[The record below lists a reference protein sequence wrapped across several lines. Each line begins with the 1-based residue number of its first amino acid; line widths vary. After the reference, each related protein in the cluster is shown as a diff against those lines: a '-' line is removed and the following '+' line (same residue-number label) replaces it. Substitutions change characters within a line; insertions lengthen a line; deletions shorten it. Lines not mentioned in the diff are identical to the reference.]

1 MNPVYSSTTELARA
15 ILEGKISAVEV
26 LEAHLAQIEKCNPAL
41 NAIVI
46 LETESARQRAQAA
59 DEALA
64 RGELW
69 GPLHGVPFTLK
80 DGFAT
85 KGVRSTA
92 GFPPFDHITDYD
104 STSAARLKAAGAILM
119 GKTNVSTLLGEYQTN
134 NPIFGRTNNPW
145 NLDYT
150 PSGSSGG
157 AAAAVA
163 AGLTP
168 FDIGSDL
175 GGSIRIPAHFCGVF
189 GLKPTE
195 NRVSLIGVIPNPNPL
210 PRSIRIM
217 GTVGPI
223 ARTLEDIELLYT
235 LIAGADELDTGVPP
249 VLVEGSFPLPLNRLR
264 IAYAPTFAGVPVSSE
279 TRNAIE
285 TLAKQL
291 EAAGAIVE
299 EAKLPHFDVGEAFT
313 HIGGIINMLVSAFQP
328 QEKPPSLDQYFTEL
342 HIRDQSIVAWEQFF
356 QAWDVLLCPTAMIP
370 AYPHHEPGT
379 PLMVDEQPV
388 DYLAQCIHTTLF
400 NYTGHPAIA
409 LPYISSRDGMP
420 LGVQLVG
427 KRWGEAK
434 LLSVAKSIS
443 AVTGSFQRPAG
454 Y

>member
-1 MNPVYSSTTELARA
+1 MNPIFSSATELARA
-15 ILEGKISAVEV
+15 ILAGTMSAVEV
-26 LEAHLAQIEKCNPAL
+26 LEAHLAQIDNHNPAL
-41 NAIVI
+41 NAIVT
-46 LETESARQRAQAA
+46 LEAESARRCARAA
-59 DEALA
+59 DESLA
-64 RGELW
+64 RGEVW

-92 GFPPFDHITDYD
+92 GFPSFDHIPDYD
-104 STSAARLKAAGAILM
+104 SAPAARLKDAGAILM
-119 GKTNVSTLLGEYQTN
+119 GKTNVSTLLGEYQTH

-145 NLDYT
+145 NPAYT

-175 GGSIRIPAHFCGVF
+175 GGSIRIPAHFCGLF

-195 NRVSLIGVIPNPNPL
+195 TRVSLTGVLPSPHPL

-217 GTVGPI
+217 ATVGPI
-223 ARTLEDIELLYT
+223 ARTVDDIELLYT
-235 LIAGADELDTGVPP
+235 LIAGPDGRDTSVPP
-249 VLVEGSFPLPLNRLR
+249 VPVERSVPLALNTLR

-279 TRNAIE
+279 TRHAIE
-285 TLAKQL
+285 TLAQQL
-291 EAAGAIVE
+291 EAAGAVVE
-299 EAKLPHFDVGEAFT
+299 AAPLPHFDVGEAFT
-313 HIGGIINMLVSAFQP
+313 HIGGIINMMVGAFQP
-328 QEKPPSLDQYFTEL
+328 QDHPPTLDHYLTEL

-379 PLMVDEQPV
+379 PLLVDGQPV
-388 DYLAQCIHTTLF
+388 DYLAQSIHTTLF
-400 NYTGHPAIA
+400 NYTGHPALA
-409 LPYISSRDGMP
+409 LPYTRSSDGLP
-420 LGVQLVG
+420 LGVQLVS

-434 LLSVAKSIS
+434 LLSVAKSI
-443 AVTGSFQRPAG
+443 ATVTGAFQRPTG

>member
-1 MNPVYSSTTELARA
+1 MNPVYSSTTELAGA
-15 ILEGKISAVEV
+15 IREGKISAVEV
-26 LEAHLAQIEKCNPAL
+26 LEAHLAQIEKHNPAL

-64 RGELW
+64 RGEIW

-104 STSAARLKAAGAILM
+104 STPAARLKAAGAILM

-195 NRVSLIGVIPNPNPL
+195 NRVSLTGVIPNPHPL

-235 LIAGADELDTGVPP
+235 LIAGADGLDTGAPP
-249 VLVEGSFPLPLNRLR
+249 VLVEGSFPLALNSLR

-299 EAKLPHFDVGEAFT
+299 EPKLPHFDVGEAFT
-313 HIGGIINMLVSAFQP
+313 HIGGIINMLVGAFQP
-328 QEKPPSLDQYFTEL
+328 QENPPSLDQYFTEL

-356 QAWDVLLCPTAMIP
+356 QEWDVLLCPTAMIP
-370 AYPHHEPGT
+370 AYLHHEPGT
-379 PLMVDEQPV
+379 PLMVDGQPV

-409 LPYISSRDGMP
+409 LPYTSSSDGMP

-427 KRWGEAK
+427 KCWGEAK

-443 AVTGSFQRPAG
+443 AVTGAFQRPAG

>member
-1 MNPVYSSTTELARA
+1 MNPIFSSTTDLAA
-15 ILEGKISAVEV
+15 SILAGTISAVEV
-26 LEAHLAQIEKCNPAL
+26 LEAHLAQIDHHNPAL

-46 LETESARQRAQAA
+46 LEAESARQRAHAA

-64 RGELW
+64 RGEIW

-92 GFPPFDHITDYD
+92 GFPPFDHIPDYD
-104 STSAARLKAAGAILM
+104 SAPAARLKAAGAILM

-145 NLDYT
+145 NLEYT

-175 GGSIRIPAHFCGVF
+175 GGSIRIPAHFCGLF

-195 NRVSLIGVIPNPNPL
+195 NRVSLTGVLPSPHPL

-217 GTVGPI
+217 ATVGPL
-223 ARTLEDIELLYT
+223 ARTLDDIELLYR
-235 LIAGADELDTGVPP
+235 LIAGPDGHDTAAPP
-249 VLVEGSFPLPLNRLR
+249 VPVERSVPLALNTLR

-285 TLAKQL
+285 TLSQQL
-291 EAAGAIVE
+291 EAEGAVVE
-299 EAKLPHFDVGEAFT
+299 AAPLPHFDVGEAFT
-313 HIGGIINMLVSAFQP
+313 HIGGLINMIVGAFQP
-328 QEKPPSLDQYFTEL
+328 QNHPPLLDQYFTEL

-356 QAWDVLLCPTAMIP
+356 QTWDVLLCPIAMVP
-370 AYPHHEPGT
+370 AYPHQEPGQ
-379 PLMVDEQPV
+379 PLSVDGQPV
-388 DYLAQCIHTTLF
+388 DYLAQSVHTTLF
-400 NYTGHPAIA
+400 NYTGHPALA
-409 LPYISSRDGMP
+409 LPYTRSSDGMP
-420 LGVQLVG
+420 LGLQLVG
-427 KRWGEAK
+427 KRWGEAR

-443 AVTGSFQRPAG
+443 AVTGAFQRPVG
-454 Y
+454 F